1 MILIVGYTGSL
12 VSNSCTKIVVIL
24 WPNFYLCFN
33 LFKPVTVVIKSNLF
47 HQRGKGESESNNKL
61 DQQI

>member
-1 MILIVGYTGSL
+1 MVLIVGYTGSL
-12 VSNSCTKIVVIL
+12 VSSCTKIVVIL
-24 WPNFYLCFN
+24 WLNFYCFN
-33 LFKPVTVVIKSNLF
+33 LFKPVTVVIKRNLF